1 MGTNFGT
8 VNFER
13 RKHPRFSANL
23 PVEYRK
29 VENSKSS
36 PAHTGNLG
44 EGGLLLYISEAIEI
58 GQELDLKV
66 YFSTGPK
73 LTSIKAR
80 AQVVWKDI
88 LFENNAANR
97 IGIKFVDISSED
109 LISLREF
116 INNLLAL
123 KSIHELN
130 ASAKTL
136 PVS

>member
-1 MGTNFGT
+1 MGANFGT

-23 PVEYRK
+23 PVEYLK

-36 PAHTGNLG
+36 PAHTGNVG
-44 EGGLLLYISEAIEI
+44 EGGLLLYISETIEM

-66 YFSTGPK
+66 YFSSGPK

-80 AQVVWKDI
+80 TQVVWKDI
-88 LFENNAANR
+88 LTENSGPYR
-97 IGIKFVDISSED
+97 IGVKFVDISSED
-109 LISLREF
+109 LISLRDF

-123 KSIHELN
+123 KSVHELN
-130 ASAKTL
+130 TSAKVL
-136 PVS
+136 PVN

>member
-1 MGTNFGT
+1 MGANLGT
-8 VNFER
+8 VNFEK

-29 VENSKSS
+29 VENSKSR

-58 GQELDLKV
+58 GQELHLKV
-66 YFSTGPK
+66 YFSSGPK

-80 AQVVWKDI
+80 TQVAWKDI
-88 LFENNAANR
+88 LTEDNASTR
-97 IGIKFVDISSED
+97 IGVKFVDISSED
-109 LISLREF
+109 SLSLREF

-123 KSIHELN
+123 KSVHELN
-130 ASAKTL
+130 TSSKVL
-136 PVS
+136 PVN